1 MLSRRQFVLAACALP
16 AALPFAGLARA
27 EPAAAADAAAVE
39 PWAAALIAAA
49 RAQIGVTTI
58 YDGSYARIAYP
69 MGDVPRERGVCCDV
83 VIRAYR
89 DALARDLQ
97 QSVHEDMRAHFSKY
111 PRLWGLT
118 RTDSNIDHRRVPNL
132 MTFLARAGAAVDGD
146 EEPRPGDL
154 VTMIVPPN
162 LPHIAIVSD
171 ARSAD
176 GKRPLIVHNIGAGT
190 REEDR
195 LEEFVRSGHY
205 RWPG

>member
-1 MLSRRQFVLAACALP
+1 MPTLDVKLLESPEARYATLERLVRDRVLAA
-16 AALPFAGLARA
+16 AATKLKLVTPDAR
-27 EPAAAADAAAVE
+27 
-39 PWAAALIAAA
+39 
-49 RAQIGVTTI
+49 
-58 YDGSYARIAYP
+58 
-69 MGDVPRERGVCCDV
+69 
-83 VIRAYR
+83 
-89 DALARDLQ
+89 LARDLQ

-176 GKRPLIVHNIGAGT
+176 GRRPLIVHNIGAGT

>member
-1 MLSRRQFVLAACALP
+1 MLSRRQFIAAACALP
-16 AALPFAGLARA
+16 VALPLAGLARA
-27 EPAAAADAAAVE
+27 EPAAAADAAE

-58 YDGSYARIAYP
+58 YDGSYAQIAYP
-69 MGDVPRERGVCCDV
+69 MGDVPRERGVCTDV

-111 PRLWGLT
+111 PRLWGLA
-118 RTDSNIDHRRVPNL
+118 RTDRNIDHRRVPNL
-132 MTFLARAGAAVDGD
+132 MTFLARAGAAVAGD

-176 GKRPLIVHNIGAGT
+176 GRRPLIVHNIGAGT

-195 LEEFVRSGHY
+195 LEEFARTGHY